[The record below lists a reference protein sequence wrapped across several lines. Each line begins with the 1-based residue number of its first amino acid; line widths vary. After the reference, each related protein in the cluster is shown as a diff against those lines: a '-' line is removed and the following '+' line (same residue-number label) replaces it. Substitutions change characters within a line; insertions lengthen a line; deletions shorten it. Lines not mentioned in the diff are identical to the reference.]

1 MSFFDDDEPRT
12 TRARPRK
19 PVTSGAGPGTDP
31 QQLLVRRLVAAGVGV
46 VVIIVLV
53 FSIQGCL
60 DSRKK
65 QALKDYNR
73 DVAGLVQQSDA
84 NTKDFFDALTTGGT
98 DPIDVTSQINVY
110 RLRAKALTSKGEK
123 QNVPGDMKPAQRSLL
138 LALGLIE
145 ETIGKVADKIPA
157 ALSTDSATAEPAVIS
172 ITAEMQA
179 FLAADVVYT
188 RRTVALIKQVL
199 ERQRHRRPDDPDLE
213 LPAEPRLAGR
223 VARSR
228 AASTP
233 TRRAARA
240 RTPPPRRPTA
250 GTHGHGL
257 LAVSV
262 GNVDARR
269 RGPRRPTASPAS
281 SNLTF
286 NVKIANQGENPE
298 TDVRVRVTIRPGR
311 GGKAVTQTKAVD
323 QTAAGAE
330 ATVPVALRPPLPIG
344 TAEIT
349 VYVLKVPGEMNT
361 ANNTQKY
368 PVIVER

>member
-1 MSFFDDDEPRT
+1 VSFFDDDEPRT

-31 QQLLVRRLVAAGVGV
+31 QQLLVRRLVAAGVGL

-60 DSRKK
+60 DSRTK

-84 NTKDFFDALTTGGT
+84 NTKDFFEALTTGGT

-110 RLRAKALTSKGEK
+110 RLRAKALTTKGEK
-123 QNVPGDMKPAQRSLL
+123 QSVPGDMKPAQRSLL

-199 ERQRHRRPDDPDLE
+199 GDNDIGGQIIQPSSF
-213 LPAEPRLAGR
+213 LPNLGWLDASL
-223 VARSR
+223 VARR
-228 AASTP
+228 VHAD
-233 TRRAARA
+233 AARGA
-240 RTPPPRRPTA
+240 GADTSTKEPTA

-257 LAVSV
+257 LAVSI
-262 GNVDARR
+262 GNVTL
-269 RGPRRPTASPAS
+269 TAGAAASNRIAAS
-281 SNLTF
+281 SNPTF

-298 TDVRVRVTIRPGR
+298 TDVRVKVTIRPAN
-311 GGKAVTQTKAVD
+311 GGKTVTQTKAVD
-323 QTAAGAE
+323 QTAAGTE
-330 ATVPVALRPPLPIG
+330 VVVPVAMGQALPFG
-344 TAEIT
+344 TVEIT
-349 VYVLKVPGEMNT
+349 VSVLKVPGEVNV

>member
-53 FSIQGCL
+53 LSINGCL
-60 DSRKK
+60 NSRKE

-73 DVAGLVQQSDA
+73 DVSGLVTQADS
-84 NTKDFFDALTTGGT
+84 NTQDFFGALTAGGT

-110 RLRAKALTSKGEK
+110 RLRATALTKKGEK
-123 QNVPGDMKPAQRSLL
+123 LSVPGDMKPSQRSLL

-172 ITAEMQA
+172 ITAEMEA
-179 FLAADVVYT
+179 FLAADVVYK

-199 ERQRHRRPDDPDLE
+199 DDHNIGGQTIQSSSF
-213 LPAEPRLAGR
+213 LPNLGWLDASF
-223 VARSR
+223 VARR
-228 AASTP
+228 IHAD
-233 TRRAARA
+233 AARGA
-240 RTPPPRRPTA
+240 GADTSSKEATK
-250 GTHGHGL
+250 GTHGHAL

-262 GNVDARR
+262 GSTTLAA
-269 RGPRRPTASPAS
+269 GTTASNRITAS

-286 NVKIANQGENPE
+286 NVKIANQGENAE
-298 TDVRVRVTIRPGR
+298 TDVRVKVTIRPNG
-311 GGKAVTQTKAVD
+311 GGKAVTQTKSVD
-323 QTAAGAE
+323 QTNPGTE
-330 ATVPVALRPPLPIG
+330 VVVPVVLNQAPPIG
-344 TAEIT
+344 PAEIT
-349 VYVLKVPGEMNT
+349 VSVLKVLGEVNVS
-361 ANNTQKY
+361 NNTQKY

>member
-1 MSFFDDDEPRT
+1 VSFFDDDEPRT

-31 QQLLVRRLVAAGVGV
+31 QQLLIRRVVAAGIGV
-46 VVIIVLV
+46 VVIVVLV

-84 NTKDFFDALTTGGT
+84 NAKDFFDALTTGGT

-123 QNVPGDMKPAQRSLL
+123 QDVPGDMKPAQRSLL
-138 LALGLIE
+138 LALGLVE

-188 RRTVALIKQVL
+188 RRTVALVKQVL
-199 ERQRHRRPDDPDLE
+199 DDNDIGDQPTQSSTF
-213 LPAEPRLAGR
+213 LPNLGWLDASQ
-223 VARSR
+223 VARR
-228 AASTP
+228 IHAD
-233 TRRAARA
+233 AARGA
-240 RTPPPRRPTA
+240 GADTSAKEATK

-262 GNVDARR
+262 GNVAL
-269 RGPRRPTASPAS
+269 GSAANHIPSSP
-281 SNLTF
+281 NLTF
-286 NVKIANQGENPE
+286 NAKIANQGENPE
-298 TDVRVRVTIRPGR
+298 TDVRVRVVIKPRD
-311 GGKAVTQTKAVD
+311 GKSITQTKVVD
-323 QTAAGAE
+323 QTAAGTE
-330 ATVPVALRPPLPIG
+330 VVVPVVFAAAPPTGPA
-344 TAEIT
+344 TIT
-349 VYVLKVPGEMNT
+349 VSVLKVLGELNT
-361 ANNTQKY
+361 SNNTQQFSAIIDK
-368 PVIVER
+368 

>member
-1 MSFFDDDEPRT
+1 VSFFDDDEPRA

-53 FSIQGCL
+53 LSINGCL
-60 DSRKK
+60 NGRKE
-65 QALKDYNR
+65 QALKDYNSA
-73 DVAGLVQQSDA
+73 VTSLVQQSNS

-110 RLRAKALTSKGEK
+110 RLRAKALTSNGEK
-123 QNVPGDMKPAQRSLL
+123 ESVPGDMKPADRSLL

-179 FLAADVVYT
+179 FLAADVVYA

-199 ERQRHRRPDDPDLE
+199 DDNDIGGQPTQASNF
-213 LPAEPRLAGR
+213 LPNLGWLDASQ
-223 VARSR
+223 VARR
-228 AASTP
+228 IHAD
-233 TRRAARA
+233 AARGA
-240 RTPPPRRPTA
+240 GADTSAKEATA

-257 LAVSV
+257 LAVSF
-262 GNVDARR
+262 GNTTLVA
-269 RGPRRPTASPAS
+269 GAAASNRIKATSNPA
-281 SNLTF
+281 F
-286 NVKIANQGENPE
+286 NVKIANQGDNPE
-298 TDVRVRVTIRPGR
+298 TDVRVKVTVRPAN
-311 GGKAVTQTKAVD
+311 GGKAVTQTKAID
-323 QTAAGAE
+323 QTAAGTE
-330 ATVPVALRPPLPIG
+330 VTVPVTLTEPLPIG

-349 VYVLKVPGEMNT
+349 VSVLKVLGEVNIT
-361 ANNTQKY
+361 NNTQKY